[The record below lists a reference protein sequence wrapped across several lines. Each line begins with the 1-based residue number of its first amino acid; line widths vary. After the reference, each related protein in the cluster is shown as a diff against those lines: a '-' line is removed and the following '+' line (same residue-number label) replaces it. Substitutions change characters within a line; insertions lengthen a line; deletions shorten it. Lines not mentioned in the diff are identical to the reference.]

1 MTEVGCSGI
10 ENHLKGCKFS
20 TNTSN
25 CTHREDAGVRCRMPQ
40 RYNQMVKTKTKEL
53 KIREITTLLGRDKTL
68 EMRVIITGKELNKI
82 FIHSSLYFIRRINI
96 HGFQGFIFAN

>member
-1 MTEVGCSGI
+1 MTEVGCSGV

-40 RYNQMVKTKTKEL
+40 RYNQMVKPKQK
-53 KIREITTLLGRDKTL
+53 
-68 EMRVIITGKELNKI
+68 N
-82 FIHSSLYFIRRINI
+82 
-96 HGFQGFIFAN
+96 